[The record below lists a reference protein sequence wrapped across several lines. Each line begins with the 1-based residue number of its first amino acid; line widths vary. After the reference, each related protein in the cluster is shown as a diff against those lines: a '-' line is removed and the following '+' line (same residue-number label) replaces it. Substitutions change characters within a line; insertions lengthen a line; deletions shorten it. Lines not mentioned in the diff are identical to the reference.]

1 MKKLLFTLLL
11 VFVAM
16 TGQTQT
22 KVWNDIVTSFT
33 NASIAKVTQVAFY
46 NDRTELSF
54 HIDYRAGQRIGMNE
68 NTYLLADGKQYA
80 IKDATVLK
88 LGEQYTLTTDT
99 LDFKLIFEPVPQN
112 VQSVYMV
119 EPNGWQIGNIR
130 SASILPQGIID
141 TYWRDEATGDWL
153 IGFAKDHVIYQNA
166 VWDIANIKEKKDAYT
181 FTLLISNMPGVRCAF
196 LSKDFSL
203 KAKMVKVSKMKKG
216 LRTITIDDGKPV
228 TCSPITTASLPDY
241 PTKDTR
247 IGFVDNG
254 FRMGDSVTIIGWL
267 KNMPPGLLEQ
277 NPEFTV
283 NYENILTGNQES
295 AYTKMDSLGRF
306 TLKMP
311 LQNTS
316 EVYIDW
322 QRSFVGAVLEP
333 GKTYFLLHDFWT
345 GQKLWMG
352 DDVRVQ
358 NELLLPVVPSR
369 ARPYGAEVPYYEK
382 EVDLMAYW
390 AQCDSV
396 RLQQEADLKAVQESH
411 PTLSQRFLDYEAGYY
426 RMRQGRNMMQAR
438 FCVQNSP
445 VPREYVNYVGES
457 FWKKAP
463 KPYTLYSYFST
474 MNRDFIDQAER
485 DKGNV
490 DIAVV
495 LKRFEKEGKLVM
507 TDEEKT
513 ILARYEKE
521 LPQVLADINAAE
533 TNEEKEKVAE
543 AFNTSETVTKMDAL
557 LERNMPLLNT
567 FGFQNLMDIVDS
579 LGGDR
584 MIRDIILAQRL
595 IQRIDGTRMPLDSTV
610 LAFAEENIQLPFAL
624 TAVKTLNDKYLAIQ
638 QRDISKSPSL
648 KTADDVA
655 NMSDGEKIFRKL
667 IEPYKG
673 KIILLDVWGTW
684 CSPCKEALS
693 HSQEEYERLKD
704 YDLIYLYLANRSSD
718 ESWKSVIKEY
728 EVLGD
733 NVVHFNLP
741 YNQQQA
747 IEHFLNVTGFPTYKL
762 IDRDGTIL
770 DVNADPR
777 HLDGL
782 ARLLDQMK

>member
-1 MKKLLFTLLL
+1 MLLAL
-11 VFVAM
+11 VAM
-16 TGQTQT
+16 AGQAQT
-22 KVWNDIVTSFT
+22 KVWNDVVTSYS
-33 NASIAKVTQVAFY
+33 NASMVQVTQVAFY
-46 NDRTELSF
+46 NDRTEMSLHVDSW
-54 HIDYRAGQRIGMNE
+54 AGQWIRITEKSFLQAN
-68 NTYLLADGKQYA
+68 GKQYA

-88 LGEQYTLTTDT
+88 LGEKYTLPTDM
-99 LDFKLIFEPVPQN
+99 LDFVLIFEPVPQD
-112 VQSVYMV
+112 VQSVYFI
-119 EPNGWQIGNIR
+119 EPAGWQIGNVR
-130 SASILPQGIID
+130 SASILPQGLVD
-141 TYWRDEATGDWL
+141 TYWRNDATGDWL
-153 IGFAKDHVIYQNA
+153 IGIAPEHVIYKNKIY
-166 VWDIANIKEKKDAYT
+166 DIVSRKEKKDAYT
-181 FTLLISNMPGVRCAF
+181 LTLDDETTI
-196 LSKDFSL
+196 
-203 KAKMVKVSKMKKG
+203 KVSKYKKG
-216 LRTITIDDGKPV
+216 VRTFTIGNGKPV
-228 TCSPITTASLPDY
+228 ACSPITTAALPDY

-247 IGFVDNG
+247 TGFVDNG
-254 FRMGDSVTIIGWL
+254 FRMGDSVTFIGWL
-267 KNMPPGLLEQ
+267 KNMPPGVREQ
-277 NPEFTV
+277 NPELTV
-283 NYENILTGNQES
+283 SYENILSGNRET

-311 LQNTS
+311 LMNSS

-322 QRSFVGAVLEP
+322 GRSTVNAVFEP
-333 GKTYFLLHDFWT
+333 GKTYFLLYDFWT

-358 NELLLPVVPSR
+358 NELLQPAALSR
-369 ARPYGAEVPYYEK
+369 AKPHGAEVPDEEK

-396 RLQQEADLKAVQESH
+396 RLQQEAYLKVMEQNH

-474 MNRDFIDQAER
+474 MNRDFIDQVEH
-485 DKGNV
+485 DKGSV
-490 DIAVV
+490 DINVV
-495 LKRFEKEGKLVM
+495 LKRYEKEGKFKM
-507 TDEEKT
+507 TDEEKA
-513 ILARYEKE
+513 ILEKYNKE
-521 LPQVLADINAAE
+521 FPLVMAKINAAE
-533 TNEEKEKVAE
+533 TNEEKEKIAE
-543 AFNTSETVTKMDAL
+543 AFNTSETVTGMKAL
-557 LERNMPLLNT
+557 VERSIPLLNT
-567 FGFQNLMDIVDS
+567 FDFQNLMDIVDS

-584 MIRDIILAQRL
+584 KIRDIILAQRL

-610 LAFAEENIQLPFAL
+610 LVFAEENIQLPFAL

-741 YNQQQA
+741 NNQQQA

>member
-1 MKKLLFTLLL
+1 MLLAL
-11 VFVAM
+11 VVMA
-16 TGQTQT
+16 GQAQT
-22 KVWNDIVTSFT
+22 KVWNDVVTSYS
-33 NASIAKVTQVAFY
+33 NASIVKVTQVAFY
-46 NDRTELSF
+46 NDRTEMSLHVDS
-54 HIDYRAGQRIGMNE
+54 RAGQWIRINE
-68 NTYLLADGKQYA
+68 KSFLQADGKQYA

-88 LGEQYTLTTDT
+88 LGEQYTLPTDM
-99 LDFKLIFEPVPQN
+99 LDFVLTFEPVPQD
-112 VQSVYMV
+112 VQSVYFV

-130 SASILPQGIID
+130 SASILPQGLVD
-141 TYWRDEATGDWL
+141 TYWRNDATGDWL
-153 IGFAKDHVIYQNA
+153 IGIAPEHVIYKNKIY
-166 VWDIANIKEKKDAYT
+166 DIVSRKEKKDAYT
-181 FTLLISNMPGVRCAF
+181 LTLDDETTI
-196 LSKDFSL
+196 
-203 KAKMVKVSKMKKG
+203 KVSKYNKG
-216 LRTITIDDGKPV
+216 VRTFTIGNEKPV
-228 TCSPITTASLPDY
+228 ACSPITTASLPDY

-247 IGFVDNG
+247 TGFVDNG
-254 FRMGDSVTIIGWL
+254 FRTGDSVTIIGWL
-267 KNMPPGLLEQ
+267 KNMPPGVREQ

-311 LQNTS
+311 LMNTS

-322 QRSFVGAVLEP
+322 QRSTVGAVLEP

-369 ARPYGAEVPYYEK
+369 ARPYGAEVPFYEK

-396 RLQQEADLKAVQESH
+396 RLQQEADLKALQESH

-533 TNEEKEKVAE
+533 TNDEKEKVAE

-567 FGFQNLMDIVDS
+567 FGFQNLVDIVDS

-741 YNQQQA
+741 NNQQQA

>member
-1 MKKLLFTLLL
+1 MLLAL
-11 VFVAM
+11 VVMA
-16 TGQTQT
+16 GQAQT
-22 KVWNDIVTSFT
+22 KVWNDVVTSYS
-33 NASIAKVTQVAFY
+33 NASIVKVTQVAFY
-46 NDRTELSF
+46 NDRTEMSLHVDS
-54 HIDYRAGQRIGMNE
+54 RAGQWIRINE
-68 NTYLLADGKQYA
+68 KSFLQADGKQYA
-80 IKDATVLK
+80 IKDVTVLK
-88 LGEQYTLTTDT
+88 LGEKYTLPTDM
-99 LDFKLIFEPVPQN
+99 LDFVLIFEPVPQD
-112 VQSVYMV
+112 VQSVYFV

-130 SASILPQGIID
+130 SASILPQGLVD
-141 TYWRDEATGDWL
+141 TYWRNDATGDWL
-153 IGFAKDHVIYQNA
+153 IGIAPEHVIYKNKIY
-166 VWDIANIKEKKDAYT
+166 DIVSRKEKKDAYT
-181 FTLLISNMPGVRCAF
+181 LTLDDETTI
-196 LSKDFSL
+196 
-203 KAKMVKVSKMKKG
+203 KVSKYNKG
-216 LRTITIDDGKPV
+216 VRTFTIGNEKPV
-228 TCSPITTASLPDY
+228 ACSPITTASLPDY

-247 IGFVDNG
+247 TGFVDNG
-254 FRMGDSVTIIGWL
+254 FRTGDSVTIVGWL
-267 KNMPPGLLEQ
+267 KNMPPGVREQ

-322 QRSFVGAVLEP
+322 QRSTVGAVLEP

-567 FGFQNLMDIVDS
+567 FGFQNLVDIVDS

-741 YNQQQA
+741 NNQQQA

-777 HLDGL
+777 HLDSL

>member
-1 MKKLLFTLLL
+1 MLLAL
-11 VFVAM
+11 VVLA
-16 TGQTQT
+16 GQAQT
-22 KVWNDIVTSFT
+22 KVWNDVVTSYS
-33 NASIAKVTQVAFY
+33 NASIVKVTQVAFY
-46 NDRTELSF
+46 NDRTEISLHVDS
-54 HIDYRAGQRIGMNE
+54 RAGQWIRINE
-68 NTYLLADGKQYA
+68 KSFLQADGKQYA
-80 IKDATVLK
+80 IKDVTVLK
-88 LGEQYTLTTDT
+88 LGEKYTLPTDM
-99 LDFKLIFEPVPQN
+99 LDFVLIFEPVPQD
-112 VQSVYMV
+112 VQSVYFV

-130 SASILPQGIID
+130 SASILPQGLVD
-141 TYWRDEATGDWL
+141 TYWRNDATGDWL
-153 IGFAKDHVIYQNA
+153 IGIAPEHVIYNNK
-166 VWDIANIKEKKDAYT
+166 VHDIVSRKEKKDAYT
-181 FTLLISNMPGVRCAF
+181 LTLDDETTI
-196 LSKDFSL
+196 
-203 KAKMVKVSKMKKG
+203 KVSKYKKG
-216 LRTITIDDGKPV
+216 VRTFTIGNGKPV
-228 TCSPITTASLPDY
+228 ACSPITTAALPDY

-247 IGFVDNG
+247 TGFVDNG
-254 FRMGDSVTIIGWL
+254 FRMGDSVTIVGWL
-267 KNMPPGLLEQ
+267 KNMPPGLREQ

-283 NYENILTGNQES
+283 SYENILSGNQET

-311 LQNTS
+311 LMNSS

-322 QRSFVGAVLEP
+322 GRSTVGAVLEP

-358 NELLLPVVPSR
+358 NELLQPFVPSR
-369 ARPYGAEVPYYEK
+369 ARPYGAEVPYYEDN
-382 EVDLMAYW
+382 VDLMAYW

-396 RLQQEADLKAVQESH
+396 RLQQEADLKVVQQNH
-411 PTLSQRFLDYEAGYY
+411 PTLSQRFLDNEAGYY
-426 RMRQGRNMMQAR
+426 RMLQGRNMMQAR
-438 FCVQNSP
+438 FCAQNSP
-445 VPREYVNYVGES
+445 VPKEYVDYVGEN

-463 KPYTLYSYFST
+463 KPYTLYSYFT
-474 MNRDFIDQAER
+474 TLNRDFIDQVER
-485 DKGNV
+485 DRGNV

-584 MIRDIILAQRL
+584 KIRDIILAQRL

-610 LAFAEENIQLPFAL
+610 LVFAEENIQLPFAL

-741 YNQQQA
+741 NNQQQA

>member
-1 MKKLLFTLLL
+1 MLLAL
-11 VFVAM
+11 VVLA
-16 TGQTQT
+16 GQAQT
-22 KVWNDIVTSFT
+22 KVWNDVVTSYS
-33 NASIAKVTQVAFY
+33 NASIVKVTQVAFY
-46 NDRTELSF
+46 NDRTEISLHVDS
-54 HIDYRAGQRIGMNE
+54 RAGQWIRINE
-68 NTYLLADGKQYA
+68 KSFLQADGKQYA
-80 IKDATVLK
+80 IKDVTVLK
-88 LGEQYTLTTDT
+88 LGEKYTLPTDM
-99 LDFKLIFEPVPQN
+99 LDFVLIFEPVPQD
-112 VQSVYMV
+112 VQSVYFV

-130 SASILPQGIID
+130 SASILPQGLVD
-141 TYWRDEATGDWL
+141 TYWRNDATGDWL
-153 IGFAKDHVIYQNA
+153 IGIAPEHVIYKNKIY
-166 VWDIANIKEKKDAYT
+166 DIVSRKEKKDAYT
-181 FTLLISNMPGVRCAF
+181 LTLDDETTI
-196 LSKDFSL
+196 
-203 KAKMVKVSKMKKG
+203 KVSKYKKG
-216 LRTITIDDGKPV
+216 VRTFTIGNGKPV
-228 TCSPITTASLPDY
+228 ACSPITTAALPDY

-247 IGFVDNG
+247 TGFVDNG

-267 KNMPPGLLEQ
+267 KNMPPGVREQ

-283 NYENILTGNQES
+283 SYENILSGNRET

-311 LQNTS
+311 LMNTS

-322 QRSFVGAVLEP
+322 ERSTVNAVFEP
-333 GKTYFLLHDFWT
+333 GKTYFLLYDFWT

-358 NELLLPVVPSR
+358 NELLQPAALSR
-369 ARPYGAEVPYYEK
+369 AKPHGAEVPDEEK

-396 RLQQEADLKAVQESH
+396 RLQQEAYLKAMEQSH

-438 FCVQNSP
+438 FCVQNSS
-445 VPREYVNYVGES
+445 VPREYVDYVGEN

-463 KPYTLYSYFST
+463 KPLTLYSYFDT
-474 MNRDFIDQAER
+474 LNRDFIDQVEH
-485 DKGNV
+485 DKGSV
-490 DIAVV
+490 DINVV
-495 LKRFEKEGKLVM
+495 LKRYEKEGKFKM
-507 TDEEKT
+507 TDEEKA
-513 ILARYEKE
+513 ILEKYNKE
-521 LPQVLADINAAE
+521 FPLVMAKINAAE
-533 TNEEKEKVAE
+533 TNEEKEKIAE
-543 AFNTSETVTKMDAL
+543 AFNTSETVTGMKAL
-557 LERNMPLLNT
+557 VERSMPLLNT
-567 FGFQNLMDIVDS
+567 FDFQNLMDIVDS

-584 MIRDIILAQRL
+584 KIREIILAQRL

-741 YNQQQA
+741 NNQQQA

>member
-1 MKKLLFTLLL
+1 MLLAL
-11 VFVAM
+11 VVLV
-16 TGQTQT
+16 GQAQT
-22 KVWNDIVTSFT
+22 KVWNDVVTSYS
-33 NASIAKVTQVAFY
+33 NATIVKVTQVAFY

-54 HIDYRAGQRIGMNE
+54 HINYRAGSWIRINE
-68 NTYLLADGKQYA
+68 KSFLQADGKQYA

-88 LGEQYTLTTDT
+88 LGEQYTLPTDM
-99 LDFKLIFEPVPQN
+99 LDFVLIFEPVPQD
-112 VQSVYMV
+112 VQSVYFV

-130 SASILPQGIID
+130 SASILPQGLVD
-141 TYWRDEATGDWL
+141 TYWRNDATGDWL
-153 IGFAKDHVIYQNA
+153 IGIAPEHVIYKNKIY
-166 VWDIANIKEKKDAYT
+166 DIVSRKEEKDAYT
-181 FTLLISNMPGVRCAF
+181 LTLDDETTI
-196 LSKDFSL
+196 
-203 KAKMVKVSKMKKG
+203 KVSKYKKG
-216 LRTITIDDGKPV
+216 VRTFTIGNEKPV
-228 TCSPITTASLPDY
+228 ACSPITTASLPDY

-247 IGFVDNG
+247 TGFVDNG
-254 FRMGDSVTIIGWL
+254 FRTGDSVTIIGWL
-267 KNMPPGLLEQ
+267 KNMPPGVREQ

-283 NYENILTGNQES
+283 NYENNLTGNQES

-567 FGFQNLMDIVDS
+567 FGFQNLVDIVDS

-584 MIRDIILAQRL
+584 KIRDIILAQRL

-728 EVLGD
+728 DVLGD

-741 YNQQQA
+741 NNQQQA

>member
-1 MKKLLFTLLL
+1 MLLAL
-11 VFVAM
+11 VVMA
-16 TGQTQT
+16 GQAQT
-22 KVWNDIVTSFT
+22 KVWNDVVTSYS
-33 NASIAKVTQVAFY
+33 NASIVKVTQVAFY
-46 NDRTELSF
+46 NDRTEMSLHVDS
-54 HIDYRAGQRIGMNE
+54 RAGQWIRINE
-68 NTYLLADGKQYA
+68 KSFLQADGKQYA
-80 IKDATVLK
+80 IKDVTVLK
-88 LGEQYTLTTDT
+88 LGEKYTLPTDM
-99 LDFKLIFEPVPQN
+99 LDFVLIFEPVPQD
-112 VQSVYMV
+112 VQSVYFV

-130 SASILPQGIID
+130 SASILPQGLVD
-141 TYWRDEATGDWL
+141 TYWRNDATGDWL
-153 IGFAKDHVIYQNA
+153 IGIAPEHVIYKNKIY
-166 VWDIANIKEKKDAYT
+166 DIVSRKEKKDAYT
-181 FTLLISNMPGVRCAF
+181 LTLDDETTI
-196 LSKDFSL
+196 
-203 KAKMVKVSKMKKG
+203 KVSKYNKG
-216 LRTITIDDGKPV
+216 VRTFTIGNEKPV
-228 TCSPITTASLPDY
+228 ACSPITTASLPDY

-247 IGFVDNG
+247 TGFVDNG
-254 FRMGDSVTIIGWL
+254 FRTGDSVTIVGWL
-267 KNMPPGLLEQ
+267 KNMPPGVREQ

-322 QRSFVGAVLEP
+322 QRSTVGAVLEP

-513 ILARYEKE
+513 ILTRYEKE

-567 FGFQNLMDIVDS
+567 FGFQNLVDIVDS

-741 YNQQQA
+741 NNQQQA

-777 HLDGL
+777 HLDSL

>member
-1 MKKLLFTLLL
+1 MLLAL
-11 VFVAM
+11 VVLV
-16 TGQTQT
+16 GQAQT
-22 KVWNDIVTSFT
+22 KVWNDVVTSYS
-33 NASIAKVTQVAFY
+33 NATIVKVTQVAFY

-54 HIDYRAGQRIGMNE
+54 HINYRAGSWIRINE
-68 NTYLLADGKQYA
+68 KSFLQADGKQYA

-88 LGEQYTLTTDT
+88 LGEQYTLPTDM
-99 LDFKLIFEPVPQN
+99 LDFVLIFEPVPQD
-112 VQSVYMV
+112 VQSVYFV

-130 SASILPQGIID
+130 SASILPQGLVD
-141 TYWRDEATGDWL
+141 TYWRNDATGDWL
-153 IGFAKDHVIYQNA
+153 IGIAPEHVIYKNKIY
-166 VWDIANIKEKKDAYT
+166 DIVSRKEEKDAYT
-181 FTLLISNMPGVRCAF
+181 LTLDDETTI
-196 LSKDFSL
+196 
-203 KAKMVKVSKMKKG
+203 KVSKYKKG
-216 LRTITIDDGKPV
+216 VRTFTIGNEKPV
-228 TCSPITTASLPDY
+228 ACSPITTASLPDY

-247 IGFVDNG
+247 TGFVDNG
-254 FRMGDSVTIIGWL
+254 FRTGDSVTIIGWL
-267 KNMPPGLLEQ
+267 KNMPPGVREQ

-584 MIRDIILAQRL
+584 KIRDIILAQRL

-741 YNQQQA
+741 NNQQQA